1 VLEGI
6 PRFGPYPTHVPAL
19 FVNVLFLN
27 RQTADIANQF
37 FGHYL
42 AAFVQGDLDDVPR
55 LVHSA
60 PYVLALSVGASGSV
74 DGLTGSILPL
84 LGRASSGLL
93 SPPRSVL
100 RFSLR
105 GLTGLARC
113 LPDSVAGAFGC
124 LSCRISNS
132 LGCLART
139 LGGLSGSLASFL
151 GSLASAF
158 AHVSGSLTRTLAHF
172 LRSLAGAFT
181 YLLSGL
187 SGSLTDVFDG
197 RAGSRTDVLDG

>member
-42 AAFVQGDLDDVPR
+42 AALVQGDLDDVPR

-74 DGLTGSILPL
+74 GSLTGSVLSL

-113 LPDSVAGAFGC
+113 LLGHAASIFAGLVRRA
-124 LSCRISNS
+124 LDLI
-132 LGCLART
+132 RT
-139 LGGLSGSLASFL
+139 LFGGVL
-151 GSLASAF
+151 GSLRCF
-158 AHVSGSLTRTLAHF
+158 AR
-172 LRSLAGAFT
+172 
-181 YLLSGL
+181 
-187 SGSLTDVFDG
+187 
-197 RAGSRTDVLDG
+197 